1 MEIAVIGLNHI
12 TAPAEIREKAAFTDV
27 KKIEAL
33 NLLLDKGIEEIVL
46 LSTCN
51 RSEVYIACA
60 KERLERNIEIVKQL
74 YNSFLKVE
82 NIDRYVYEKQGKDS
96 AYHLYRVASGLDS
109 IVIGED
115 QILGQVKAAH
125 AFSMNLGTTKKTLN
139 RLFREAVST
148 SKKIKT
154 ELKISENKLSVSS
167 IGVRFI
173 KEKLGSYEG
182 KNIFII
188 GLGEMG
194 RLALNY
200 ILEEPVGKI
209 YMANRNH
216 QKVVDISKEFP
227 QVIPV
232 DYKDRY
238 EVLKDT
244 DVLITATS
252 SPHTLIKSENLG
264 ERESELFIMDLAIP
278 RDVDLNVGDISNVHL
293 YNVDNLKTISAFNE
307 RTREEL
313 AEAAKGIIKSD
324 IEDFINW
331 LSSSKVDPVI
341 KSLKEKCEIIEAD
354 TLAYISR
361 RIELDKRDAKI
372 IEKMLESALKRLLRE
387 PILKLKAI
395 EDNSKRELY
404 IDVLEDL
411 FDINFE

>member
-1 MEIAVIGLNHI
+1 
-12 TAPAEIREKAAFTDV
+12 
-27 KKIEAL
+27 
-33 NLLLDKGIEEIVL
+33 
-46 LSTCN
+46 
-51 RSEVYIACA
+51 
-60 KERLERNIEIVKQL
+60 
-74 YNSFLKVE
+74 
-82 NIDRYVYEKQGKDS
+82 
-96 AYHLYRVASGLDS
+96 
-109 IVIGED
+109 
-115 QILGQVKAAH
+115 
-125 AFSMNLGTTKKTLN
+125 
-139 RLFREAVST
+139 
-148 SKKIKT
+148 
-154 ELKISENKLSVSS
+154 
-167 IGVRFI
+167 
-173 KEKLGSYEG
+173 
-182 KNIFII
+182 
-188 GLGEMG
+188 
-194 RLALNY
+194 
-200 ILEEPVGKI
+200 VGKI

-264 ERESELFIMDLAIP
+264 ERERELFIMDLAIP

-293 YNVDNLKTISAFNE
+293 YNVDDLKTISAFNE

-313 AEAAKGIIKSD
+313 AEAAKDIIKSD
-324 IEDFINW
+324 VEDFINW
-331 LSSSKVDPVI
+331 LSTSKVDPVI